1 MSPSSHSPHSRLRIL
16 TLNCWGLKYV
26 SKYRTERVAAIAD
39 FIAGSEYDLVTL
51 QELWVFS
58 DYEHVRSVV
67 AKQLPHSKFFYSGAL
82 GAGLVI
88 FSKYPIIAAT
98 VHPYSLNGSP
108 VDVIAGDWFVGKAA
122 ASVILSHPILG
133 QLQVFN
139 THLFAKGGD
148 EGPDQQKAHRLVN
161 AWEFA
166 KYARE
171 AAELGRY
178 VIAAGDFNSVPTA
191 PPMSI
196 IRDHAT
202 LSDAWV
208 DTHTNVRPPA
218 AGQTITPIDAIH
230 TYGVT
235 ADSPLNSYSA
245 GKTLEP
251 NARKFQGKRLDY
263 VFYRGPSSAL
273 CSAPRLKAVDTRV
286 LLTER
291 VPGHIY
297 SFSDHFGL
305 EATFDI
311 TSDPNHTLIPPL
323 SITFATCHLL
333 GVLGVASCSHHRLGV
348 VAHSWINPIFMVASV
363 GFTWL
368 ATTMLYIGFVYGN
381 WEINALT
388 NVIEELEIHRDTIED
403 QTKVSPL

>member
-1 MSPSSHSPHSRLRIL
+1 MR
-16 TLNCWGLKYV
+16 TLL
-26 SKYRTERVAAIAD
+26 I
-39 FIAGSEYDLVTL
+39 
-51 QELWVFS
+51 
-58 DYEHVRSVV
+58 
-67 AKQLPHSKFFYSGAL
+67 
-82 GAGLVI
+82 
-88 FSKYPIIAAT
+88 
-98 VHPYSLNGSP
+98 
-108 VDVIAGDWFVGKAA
+108 DVI
-122 ASVILSHPILG
+122 VIK
-133 QLQVFN
+133 
-139 THLFAKGGD
+139 LFAKGGD

-311 TSDPNHTLIPPL
+311 TSDPNHTLIPPRSL
-323 SITFATCHLL
+323 SSDLITSTLQSLTARYRY
-333 GVLGVASCSHHRLGV
+333 AQSQSRLQ
-348 VAHSWINPIFMVASV
+348 
-363 GFTWL
+363 L
-368 ATTMLYIGFVYGN
+368 ATFSVSLVSLL
-381 WEINALT
+381 ALT
-388 NVIEELEIHRDTIED
+388 IGSAWLHILGSTLSSWLHLWASHGSLPPCFTS
-403 QTKVSPL
+403 VSYMAIGRSMH